1 MVFGKQLTGA
11 LIFYSL
17 NTHYPHTESFGN
29 LILINISGL
38 PWNELQGFTPLRLP
52 HIAGYGFAG
61 IVLEGRLV

>member
-1 MVFGKQLTGA
+1 MDGIWQTTDRSIDILQLK
-11 LIFYSL
+11 
-17 NTHYPHTESFGN
+17 HTQNPFGN

-38 PWNELQGFTPLRLP
+38 SWNELQGFTPLRLS